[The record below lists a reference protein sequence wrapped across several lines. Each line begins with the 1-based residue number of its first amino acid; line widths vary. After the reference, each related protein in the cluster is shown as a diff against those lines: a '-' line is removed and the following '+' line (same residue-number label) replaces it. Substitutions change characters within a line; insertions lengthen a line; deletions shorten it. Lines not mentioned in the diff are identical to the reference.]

1 MIYIDL
7 LIFAA
12 ALAFLIKGSD
22 YFVKAA
28 SAIARHL
35 GVSDFVIGLTFVAVG
50 TSLPELASAF
60 AATLARQ
67 NELIIGN
74 VLGSNIANIGLILGI
89 AALIAPL
96 VPKRNT

>member
-35 GVSDFVIGLTFVAVG
+35 GVSEFVIGLTFVAVG
-50 TSLPELASAF
+50 TSLPELASSISASF
-60 AATLARQ
+60 LHQ
-67 NELIIGN
+67 DEIIIGN
-74 VLGSNIANIGLILGI
+74 VIGSNIANIGLILGI
-89 AALIAPL
+89 TAIIA
-96 VPKRNT
+96 VVSTRK